1 MSGVSA
7 STLVIFIA
15 SILVAAGVAGTLV
28 ATVGDI
34 SNSAETK
41 GDAIT
46 ESIDADFEIL
56 NDGGGANFYNES
68 GSEPANVTF
77 YVRNTGSTTLPSG
90 NEALN
95 VLVNGRYI
103 PSADLDI
110 ASQNGNDDGAWAEDE
125 VLRIV
130 VRLDTTLTGSSNR
143 LTVSVKGTE
152 RSLDFSADT

>member
-56 NDGGGANFYNES
+56 NDGGGSKFYT
-68 GSEPANVTF
+68 EPGTPTAQITF
-77 YVRNTGSTTLPSG
+77 YVRNTGSA
-90 NEALN
+90 ALSSETDDID
-95 VLVNGRYI
+95 VLVNGQYVV
-103 PSADLDI
+103 SSDLTIGSEND
-110 ASQNGNDDGAWAEDE
+110 ADDGVWAEGE
-125 VLRIV
+125 VLQIIIERT
-130 VRLDTTLTGSSNR
+130 DTLSGSGNR
-143 LTVSVKGTE
+143 LTISAKGTE
-152 RSLDFSADT
+152 RSLEFAAET

>member
-56 NDGGGANFYNES
+56 NDGGGSSFYNGGS
-68 GSEPANVTF
+68 GTSTVTF
-77 YVRNTGSTTLPSG
+77 YVRNTGS
-90 NEALN
+90 NALLQDSDDIN
-95 VLVNGRYI
+95 VLVNGQFQ
-103 PSADLDI
+103 
-110 ASQNGNDDGAWAEDE
+110 QNLTITSVANDDGSADVWAEQE
-125 VLRIV
+125 VLEIV
-130 VRLDTTLTGSSNR
+130 VELDRELSGSDNR
-143 LTVSVKGTE
+143 LTVSTKGTE
-152 RSLDFSADT
+152 RSIEFSV

>member
-56 NDGGGANFYNES
+56 NDGGGTKFYDNS
-68 GSEPANVTF
+68 TTNITF
-77 YVRNTGSTTLPSG
+77 YIRNTGS
-90 NEALN
+90 NALFQNPNNIN
-95 VLVNGRYI
+95 VLVNGQFEQ
-103 PSADLDI
+103 DI
-110 ASQNGNDDGAWAEDE
+110 TIQSVTSDSNDDVWAEDE
-125 VLRIV
+125 VLEIEVSLGR
-130 VRLDTTLTGSSNR
+130 TLSGSGNR
-143 LTVSVKGTE
+143 LTVSTKGTE
-152 RSLDFSADT
+152 RSIEFSV

>member
-56 NDGGGANFYNES
+56 NDGGGSKFYHRGS
-68 GSEPANVTF
+68 GTSTVTF
-77 YVRNTGSTTLPSG
+77 YVRNTGS
-90 NEALN
+90 NALFQTEDNIN
-95 VLVNGRYI
+95 VLINGQFV
-103 PSADLDI
+103 SAANLTI
-110 ASQNGNDDGAWAEDE
+110 TSVANDDGSADVWAEGE
-125 VLRIV
+125 VLKITADLGRE
-130 VRLDTTLTGSSNR
+130 LDGSDNR
-143 LTVSVKGTE
+143 LTVSTKGTE
-152 RSLDFSADT
+152 RSIEFSV

>member
-56 NDGGGANFYNES
+56 NDGGGSNFYD
-68 GSEPANVTF
+68 GTDTVTF
-77 YVRNTGSTTLPSG
+77 YVRNTGS
-90 NEALN
+90 NALFQTGDDIN
-95 VLVNGRYI
+95 VLINGQFV
-103 PSADLDI
+103 PAADLTI
-110 ASQNGNDDGAWAEDE
+110 TSVANDDGSADVWAEGE
-125 VLRIV
+125 VLEITV
-130 VRLDTTLTGSSNR
+130 ALDSGLDAGGNR
-143 LTVSVKGTE
+143 LSVSTKGTE
-152 RSLDFSADT
+152 RSIEFSV

>member
-7 STLVIFIA
+7 STLIIFIA

-56 NDGGGANFYNES
+56 NDGGGTKFYDNS
-68 GSEPANVTF
+68 TTNITF
-77 YVRNTGSTTLPSG
+77 YVRNTGS
-90 NEALN
+90 NALFQNTDNIN
-95 VLVNGRYI
+95 VLVNGQFEQDI
-103 PSADLDI
+103 AIQSVTSDSSADV
-110 ASQNGNDDGAWAEDE
+110 WAEDE
-125 VLRIV
+125 VLEIEVNLGR
-130 VRLDTTLTGSSNR
+130 TLSGSDNR
-143 LTVSVKGTE
+143 LTVSTKGTE
-152 RSLDFSADT
+152 RSIEFSV

>member
-7 STLVIFIA
+7 STLIIFIA

-56 NDGGGANFYNES
+56 NDGGGTKFYDNS
-68 GSEPANVTF
+68 TTNITF
-77 YVRNTGSTTLPSG
+77 YIRNTGS
-90 NEALN
+90 NALFQNPNNIN
-95 VLVNGRYI
+95 VLVNGQFEQ
-103 PSADLDI
+103 DI
-110 ASQNGNDDGAWAEDE
+110 TIQSVTSDSNDDVWAEDE
-125 VLRIV
+125 VLEIEVSLGR
-130 VRLDTTLTGSSNR
+130 TLSGSGNR
-143 LTVSVKGTE
+143 LTVSTKGTE
-152 RSLDFSADT
+152 RSIEFSV

>member
-56 NDGGGANFYNES
+56 NDGGGTKFYDNS
-68 GSEPANVTF
+68 TTNITF
-77 YVRNTGSTTLPSG
+77 YVRNTGS
-90 NEALN
+90 NALFQNPNNIN
-95 VLVNGRYI
+95 VLVNGQFEQ
-103 PSADLDI
+103 DI
-110 ASQNGNDDGAWAEDE
+110 TIQSVTSDSNDDVWAEDE
-125 VLRIV
+125 VLEIEVSLGR
-130 VRLDTTLTGSSNR
+130 TLSGSGNR
-143 LTVSVKGTE
+143 LTVSTKGTE
-152 RSLDFSADT
+152 RSIEFSV

>member
-46 ESIDADFEIL
+46 ESIDANFEIL
-56 NDGGGANFYNES
+56 NDGGGGNFYTGGS
-68 GSEPANVTF
+68 GTSTVTF
-77 YVRNTGSTTLPSG
+77 YVRNTGS
-90 NEALN
+90 NALFQSRDDIN
-95 VLVNGRYI
+95 VLINGRFV
-103 PSADLDI
+103 PSADLTVGSV
-110 ASQNGNDDGAWAEDE
+110 ANDDGNAGVWSETE
-125 VLRIV
+125 VLEIV
-130 VRLDTTLTGSSNR
+130 VSLNRELTGSGNR
-143 LTVSVKGTE
+143 LTVSTKGTE
-152 RSLDFSADT
+152 RSIEFSV

>member
-56 NDGGGANFYNES
+56 NDGGGTNFYDKNDE
-68 GSEPANVTF
+68 NITF
-77 YVRNTGSTTLPSG
+77 YIRNTGS
-90 NEALN
+90 NALLQN
-95 VLVNGRYI
+95 SDDINILVNGQFE
-103 PSADLDI
+103 
-110 ASQNGNDDGAWAEDE
+110 QNVAIRSVTSDTNDDVWAEDE
-125 VLRIV
+125 VLEIEV
-130 VRLDTTLTGSSNR
+130 DLGQTLNDSGNR
-143 LTVSVKGTE
+143 LTVSTKGTE
-152 RSLDFSADT
+152 RSIEFSV

>member
-56 NDGGGANFYNES
+56 NDGGGSNFYDGGTNT
-68 GSEPANVTF
+68 VTF
-77 YVRNTGSTTLPSG
+77 YVRNTGS
-90 NEALN
+90 NALFQTGDDIN
-95 VLVNGRYI
+95 VLINGQFV
-103 PSADLDI
+103 SAANLTI
-110 ASQNGNDDGAWAEDE
+110 TSVANDDGSTDVWAEGE
-125 VLRIV
+125 VLEITV
-130 VRLDTTLTGSSNR
+130 TLDNGLSSGSNR
-143 LTVSVKGTE
+143 LSVSTKGTE
-152 RSLDFSADT
+152 RSIEFSV

>member
-7 STLVIFIA
+7 STLIIFIA

-56 NDGGGANFYNES
+56 NDGGGTKFYDNS
-68 GSEPANVTF
+68 TTNITF
-77 YVRNTGSTTLPSG
+77 YVRNTGS
-90 NEALN
+90 NALFQNPDDIN
-95 VLVNGRYI
+95 VLVNGQFQQSLTI
-103 PSADLDI
+103 TSVANSDGNADV
-110 ASQNGNDDGAWAEDE
+110 WAEGE
-125 VLRIV
+125 VLEIEVSLGR
-130 VRLDTTLTGSSNR
+130 TLSGSGNR
-143 LTVSVKGTE
+143 LTVSTKGTE
-152 RSLDFSADT
+152 RSIEFSV

>member
-7 STLVIFIA
+7 STLIIFIA

-56 NDGGGANFYNES
+56 NDGGGTKFYDNS
-68 GSEPANVTF
+68 TTNITF
-77 YVRNTGSTTLPSG
+77 YVRNTGS
-90 NEALN
+90 NALFQNPNNIN
-95 VLVNGRYI
+95 VLVNGQFEQ
-103 PSADLDI
+103 DI
-110 ASQNGNDDGAWAEDE
+110 TIQSVTSDSNDDVWAEDE
-125 VLRIV
+125 VLEIEVSLGR
-130 VRLDTTLTGSSNR
+130 TLSGSGNR
-143 LTVSVKGTE
+143 LTVSTKGTE
-152 RSLDFSADT
+152 RSIEFSV